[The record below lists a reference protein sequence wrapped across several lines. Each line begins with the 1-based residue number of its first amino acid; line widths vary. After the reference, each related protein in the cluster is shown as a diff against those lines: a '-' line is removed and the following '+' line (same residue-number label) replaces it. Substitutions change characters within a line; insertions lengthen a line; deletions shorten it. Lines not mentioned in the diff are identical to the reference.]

1 MIYKIFTI
9 RDQKSGFLNIT
20 LDQNEACAIR
30 NFEHAC
36 SKTDS
41 LMFTHASDYDL
52 YEIGEFDTDTGLI
65 SPLTI
70 PKIRVS
76 GADYAQKGDK

>member
-1 MIYKIFTI
+1 MIYKIFSI
-9 RDQKSGFLNIT
+9 RDNKSGFLNIT
-20 LDQNEACAIR
+20 LDLNEQCAIR

-36 SKTDS
+36 SKADS
-41 LMFTHASDYDL
+41 LMYTHASDYDL
-52 YEIGEFDTDTGLI
+52 FELGEFDTDTGNVA
-65 SPLTI
+65 PLTI